1 MDYQI
6 AIKKRHLDVNLSG
19 RLYIQDI
26 AQLREQIT
34 NSIDSGPNQITL
46 NLSEVTYMDSS
57 GLSLLVV
64 LHKKAINLHGNLTI
78 TGATGPVEE
87 IIKRTRLDKILN
99 LH

>member
-6 AIKKRHLDVNLSG
+6 AIKKRNLDVNLSG

-64 LHKKAINLHGNLTI
+64 LHKKSY
-78 TGATGPVEE
+78 
-87 IIKRTRLDKILN
+87 
-99 LH
+99 